1 METSYIEPYE
11 DLNKIIKPVLELIN
25 EGDYLVISETPI
37 AISQGR
43 IIDESEY
50 KPSIAAKFLASIW
63 SKRIW
68 GYLIGP
74 ALGIKKRTI
83 ENLRKLPKEAQAHK
97 EVVLKHYGWKHAL
110 KPASEA
116 GIDLT
121 NAPGTY
127 VSMIPENPSAV
138 AKELANIIKQTIGKT
153 VIVLIIDTDATYK
166 RKNKYFT
173 GLPTAISPIKSNMGV
188 FGYFLGQ
195 IYENAG
201 STPLGC
207 SEEIDIEKA
216 LEVTNTSESY
226 QKSLATNLAT
236 IHSVKKV
243 INNNKDKDN
252 NNNNNN
258 SNSNSNYNSNKSK
271 NNNKNTANNKD
282 NNNAENKHIQDKF
295 KENKNTNTNDFSG
308 ITIEELNS
316 ITHTPAVILRS
327 KM

>member
-1 METSYIEPYE
+1 
-11 DLNKIIKPVLELIN
+11 
-25 EGDYLVISETPI
+25 
-37 AISQGR
+37 
-43 IIDESEY
+43 
-50 KPSIAAKFLASIW
+50 
-63 SKRIW
+63 
-68 GYLIGP
+68 
-74 ALGIKKRTI
+74 
-83 ENLRKLPKEAQAHK
+83 
-97 EVVLKHYGWKHAL
+97 
-110 KPASEA
+110 
-116 GIDLT
+116 
-121 NAPGTY
+121 
-127 VSMIPENPSAV
+127 MIPENPSAV
-138 AKELANIIKQTIGKT
+138 AKELADIIKQTIGKT

-216 LEVTNTSESY
+216 LELTNTSESY

-243 INNNKDKDN
+243 INNNKDNKD
-252 NNNNNN
+252 NN
-258 SNSNSNYNSNKSK
+258 SNSDYNSNKSK

-282 NNNAENKHIQDKF
+282 NNNNAENKHIQDKF